1 MSYLEWIKLQQKNKG
16 NNMSIELVK
25 YEEYPNDPY
34 TKAVA
39 VLCVDGKYNVCY
51 GKKQMKDGG
60 QYWAAPSFGVANS
73 SGAKEYFEGFS
84 MDSKKEDQKFKD
96 FIKTC
101 EDRFSVKAAPT
112 SMDEVANA
120 QGLPF

>member
-1 MSYLEWIKLQQKNKG
+1 MSQ
-16 NNMSIELVK
+16 IELVK
-25 YEEYPNDPY
+25 FEEFPNDPY

-60 QYWAAPSFGVANS
+60 CYWASPSFGVLDS
-73 SGAKEYFEGFS
+73 SGSKEYFEGFS

-96 FIKTC
+96 FIKQC
-101 EDRFSVKAAPT
+101 EDKLRVNSSLPKAADVPFIQR
-112 SMDEVANA
+112 SHEVAAND
-120 QGLPF
+120 GLPF